1 MIWFTS
7 DTHFGHAR
15 ILELSNRPFTDVH
28 HMNEMIIKWWNELV
42 APDDT
47 VYHLGDV
54 ALGPITESMSC
65 IKRLAGR
72 KRLILG
78 NHDRPFMVAHKGQKQ
93 VDKWTKFY
101 LAAGFESIAS
111 EGAVA
116 IDESP
121 ALLSHFPFEGD
132 SHDGDRFTD
141 IRLDDVGVP
150 LIHGHT
156 HSNGDPVTFSSNG
169 TKQIHVGM
177 DAWNFRPVSERQVR
191 ELL

>member
-1 MIWFTS
+1 M
-7 DTHFGHAR
+7 
-15 ILELSNRPFTDVH
+15 SNRPFTDVH